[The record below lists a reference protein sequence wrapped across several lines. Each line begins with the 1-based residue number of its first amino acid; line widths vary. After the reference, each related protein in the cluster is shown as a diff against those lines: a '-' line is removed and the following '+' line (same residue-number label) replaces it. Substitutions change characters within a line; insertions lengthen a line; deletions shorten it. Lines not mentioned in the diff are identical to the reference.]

1 MPRDG
6 IRWKTGQGPTNFA
19 RKLLKLESAVEARI
33 QRAMGEAA
41 LLIERRAKEYAPVG
55 ETGNLRASIAHVVNR
70 MGRDTVKAVIGS
82 NVEYAPYQE
91 FGTYKM
97 AAQPFLRPALENS
110 RDEIEDIFA
119 TAYREAVRAA

>member
-33 QRAMGEAA
+33 QKAMGEAA
-41 LLIERRAKEYAPVG
+41 LLIERRAKEYAPVD
-55 ETGNLRASIAHVVNR
+55 TGTLRASIGHVVNR